1 MKLATQTVVSSLVAF
16 VVFVALVFFP
26 AGTFDYWQGWLFIA
40 ILVVASAGPAIYLD
54 VKNPAALERRMRGGP
69 LAESRTPQ
77 KIASSG
83 TLMSLPAAIV
93 ISAIDH
99 RFGWSSVPEE
109 ISLIGDVLVVIG
121 VGISFLVTI
130 QNSYAAANITVE
142 ADQKVVSTGLYGL
155 VRHPM
160 YVGMLIFLAGTPLA
174 LGSYRGLIVLIL
186 GVIVFAFRIL
196 DEEKM
201 LREELNGYIDY
212 TGDVRYRL
220 VPHVW

>member
-1 MKLATQTVVSSLVAF
+1 MKLATQAVVSSLIAF
-16 VVFVALVFFP
+16 AVFITLVFLP

-40 ILVVASAGPAIYLD
+40 LLVVASAGPAIYLG
-54 VKNPAALERRMRGGP
+54 VKNPSALERRMRGGP
-69 LAESRTPQ
+69 LAESRTAQ

-83 TLMSLPAAIV
+83 TLLSLPGAMV
-93 ISAIDH
+93 ISALDH
-99 RFGWSSVPEE
+99 RFGWSSVPAE
-109 ISLIGDVLVVIG
+109 ISLIGDVLVLVG
-121 VGISFLVTI
+121 VGISFLVII

-174 LGSYRGLIVLIL
+174 LGSYWGLVVLIL

-201 LREELNGYIDY
+201 LEEELEGYIDY
-212 TGDVRYRL
+212 TREVQYRL

>member
-1 MKLATQTVVSSLVAF
+1 MVSSLVAF
-16 VVFVALVFFP
+16 VVFVALVFLP

-40 ILVVASAGPAIYLD
+40 ILVIASAGPSIFLG
-54 VKNPAALERRMRGGP
+54 VKNPAALERRLRGGP
-69 LAESRTPQ
+69 LAESRTAQ

-83 TLMSLPAAIV
+83 TLLSLPAAIV
-93 ISAIDH
+93 ISALDH
-99 RFGWSSVPEE
+99 RFGWTSVPAE
-109 ISLIGDVLVVIG
+109 ISLIGDVLIVVG
-121 VGISFLVTI
+121 VGTSFLVII

-142 ADQKVVSTGLYGL
+142 ADQRVVSTGLYGL

-174 LGSYRGLIVLIL
+174 LGSYWGLVVLVP

-201 LREELNGYIDY
+201 LQQELDGYIDY
-212 TGDVRYRL
+212 TREVQYRL
-220 VPHVW
+220 LPYVW

>member
-1 MKLATQTVVSSLVAF
+1 
-16 VVFVALVFFP
+16 
-26 AGTFDYWQGWLFIA
+26 
-40 ILVVASAGPAIYLD
+40 
-54 VKNPAALERRMRGGP
+54 MRGGP
-69 LAESRTPQ
+69 LAESRTAQ

-83 TLMSLPAAIV
+83 TLVSLPAAIV
-93 ISAIDH
+93 VSAFDH
-99 RFGWSSVPEE
+99 RFGWSSVPAE

-121 VGISFLVTI
+121 VGISFLVII
-130 QNSYAAANITVE
+130 QNNYAAANITVE

-174 LGSYRGLIVLIL
+174 LGSYWGLVVLIL

-201 LREELNGYIDY
+201 LEEELNGYIDY
-212 TGDVRYRL
+212 TREVQYRL

>member
-1 MKLATQTVVSSLVAF
+1 MKLATQAVVSSLIAF
-16 VVFVALVFFP
+16 AVFIALVFVP

-40 ILVVASAGPAIYLD
+40 LLVVASAGPAIYLG

-69 LAESRTPQ
+69 LAESRTAQ

-83 TLMSLPAAIV
+83 TLLSLPAAMV
-93 ISAIDH
+93 ITALDH
-99 RFGWSSVPEE
+99 RFGWSSVPAA
-109 ISLIGDVLVVIG
+109 ISLIGDVLVLVG
-121 VGISFLVTI
+121 VAISFLVII

-142 ADQKVVSTGLYGL
+142 AEQQVVSTGLYGL

-174 LGSYRGLIVLIL
+174 LGSYWGLVVLIL

-201 LREELNGYIDY
+201 LEEELNGYIDY
-212 TGDVRYRL
+212 TREVQYRL

>member
-1 MKLATQTVVSSLVAF
+1 MKLATQTVVSSLIAF
-16 VVFVALVFFP
+16 GVFIALVFLP

-40 ILVVASAGPAIYLD
+40 LLVIASAGPAIYLG
-54 VKNPAALERRMRGGP
+54 VTNPAALERRMRGGP
-69 LAESRTPQ
+69 LAESRTAQ

-83 TLMSLPAAIV
+83 TLLSLPGAMV
-93 ISAIDH
+93 ISALDH
-99 RFGWSSVPEE
+99 RFGWSSVPAG
-109 ISLIGDVLVVIG
+109 ISLFGNVLVVVG
-121 VGISFLVTI
+121 VGISFLVII
-130 QNSYAAANITVE
+130 QNSYGAANITVE

-160 YVGMLIFLAGTPLA
+160 YVGMLVFLAGTPLA
-174 LGSYRGLIVLIL
+174 LGSYWGLVVLIL

-201 LREELNGYIDY
+201 LEEELDGYIDY
-212 TGDVRYRL
+212 TREVPYRL

>member
-1 MKLATQTVVSSLVAF
+1 MKLATQTVVSSLVTF
-16 VVFVALVFFP
+16 VVFVALVFLP

-40 ILVVASAGPAIYLD
+40 ILVVASAGPAIHLG

-109 ISLIGDVLVVIG
+109 FSLIGDVLVVIG
-121 VGISFLVTI
+121 VGISFLVII
-130 QNSYAAANITVE
+130 QNTYAAANITVE
-142 ADQKVVSTGLYGL
+142 ADQKVVSTGLYRL

-160 YVGMLIFLAGTPLA
+160 YVGMLIFFMSGLLSFHQSFAVGDLSHILRKLSMPFLPLSIHLA
-174 LGSYRGLIVLIL
+174 I
-186 GVIVFAFRIL
+186 
-196 DEEKM
+196 M
-201 LREELNGYIDY
+201 LSNSS
-212 TGDVRYRL
+212 
-220 VPHVW
+220 PP

>member
-1 MKLATQTVVSSLVAF
+1 
-16 VVFVALVFFP
+16 
-26 AGTFDYWQGWLFIA
+26 
-40 ILVVASAGPAIYLD
+40 
-54 VKNPAALERRMRGGP
+54 MRGGP
-69 LAESRTPQ
+69 LAESRTAQ

-83 TLMSLPAAIV
+83 TLVSLPAAIV
-93 ISAIDH
+93 VSAFDH
-99 RFGWSSVPEE
+99 RFGWSSVPAE

-121 VGISFLVTI
+121 VGISFLVII
-130 QNSYAAANITVE
+130 QNNYAAANITVE

-174 LGSYRGLIVLIL
+174 LGSYWGLVVLIL

-201 LREELNGYIDY
+201 LREELDGYIDY
-212 TGDVRYRL
+212 TGEVQYRL

>member
-16 VVFVALVFFP
+16 VVFVALVFLP

-40 ILVVASAGPAIYLD
+40 ILVVASADPAIYLG
-54 VKNPAALERRMRGGP
+54 VKNPTALERRMRGGP

-93 ISAIDH
+93 ISALDH
-99 RFGWSSVPEE
+99 RFGWSSVPAE

-121 VGISFLVTI
+121 VGISFLVII

-174 LGSYRGLIVLIL
+174 LGSYSGLIVLIL

>member
-1 MKLATQTVVSSLVAF
+1 MKLATQTVVSSLIAF
-16 VVFVALVFFP
+16 GVFIALVFLP

-40 ILVVASAGPAIYLD
+40 LLVIASAGPAIYLG
-54 VKNPAALERRMRGGP
+54 VTNPAALERRMRGGP
-69 LAESRTPQ
+69 LAESRTAQ

-83 TLMSLPAAIV
+83 TLLSLPGAMV
-93 ISAIDH
+93 ISALDH
-99 RFGWSSVPEE
+99 RFGWSSVPAGV
-109 ISLIGDVLVVIG
+109 SMIGDVLVLVG
-121 VGISFLVTI
+121 VGISFLVII

-160 YVGMLIFLAGTPLA
+160 YVGMLVFLAGTPLA
-174 LGSYRGLIVLIL
+174 LGSYWGLVVLIL

-201 LREELNGYIDY
+201 LEEELDGYIDY
-212 TGDVRYRL
+212 TREVPYRL

>member
-16 VVFVALVFFP
+16 VVFVALVFLP

-40 ILVVASAGPAIYLD
+40 ILVIASAGIYLG

-69 LAESRTPQ
+69 LAESRTAQ

-83 TLMSLPAAIV
+83 TLVSLPAAIV
-93 ISAIDH
+93 VSAFDH
-99 RFGWSSVPEE
+99 RFGWSSVPAE

-121 VGISFLVTI
+121 VGISFLVII
-130 QNSYAAANITVE
+130 QNNYAAANITVE

-201 LREELNGYIDY
+201 LREELDGYIDY
-212 TGDVRYRL
+212 TGEVQYRL

>member
-16 VVFVALVFFP
+16 VVFVALVFLP

-40 ILVVASAGPAIYLD
+40 ILVVVSAGPAIYLG

-93 ISAIDH
+93 ISALDH

-121 VGISFLVTI
+121 VGVSFLVIT

-174 LGSYRGLIVLIL
+174 LGSYRGLVVLIL

-201 LREELNGYIDY
+201 LREELDGYIDY
-212 TGDVRYRL
+212 TGEVQYRL
-220 VPHVW
+220 LPHVW

>member
-1 MKLATQTVVSSLVAF
+1 MKLAAQTMVSSLIAF
-16 VVFVALVFFP
+16 AVFIMLVFLP

-40 ILVVASAGPAIYLD
+40 LLVIASAGPAIYLG

-69 LAESRTPQ
+69 LAESRTAQ
-77 KIASSG
+77 KVASSG
-83 TLMSLPAAIV
+83 TLLSLPGAMV
-93 ISAIDH
+93 ISALDH
-99 RFGWSSVPEE
+99 RFGWSSVAAE
-109 ISLIGDVLVVIG
+109 ISLIGDVLVLVG
-121 VGISFLVTI
+121 VGISFLVII

-174 LGSYRGLIVLIL
+174 LGSYWGLVVLIL

-201 LREELNGYIDY
+201 LD
-212 TGDVRYRL
+212 
-220 VPHVW
+220 

>member
-1 MKLATQTVVSSLVAF
+1 MKLATQTVVSSLIAF
-16 VVFVALVFFP
+16 GVFIALVFLP

-40 ILVVASAGPAIYLD
+40 LLVIASAGPAIYLG
-54 VKNPAALERRMRGGP
+54 VTNPAALERRMRGGP
-69 LAESRTPQ
+69 LAESRTAQ

-83 TLMSLPAAIV
+83 TLLSLPGAMV
-93 ISAIDH
+93 ISALDH
-99 RFGWSSVPEE
+99 RFGWSSVPAG
-109 ISLIGDVLVVIG
+109 ISLFGNVLVVVG
-121 VGISFLVTI
+121 VGISFLVII

-142 ADQKVVSTGLYGL
+142 TDQKVVSTGLYGL

-174 LGSYRGLIVLIL
+174 LGSYWGLLVLIL

-201 LREELNGYIDY
+201 LEEELSGYIDY
-212 TGDVRYRL
+212 TREVQYRL
-220 VPHVW
+220 VPLVW

>member
-1 MKLATQTVVSSLVAF
+1 MKLATQTVVSSLIAF
-16 VVFVALVFFP
+16 VVFVALVFLP
-26 AGTFDYWQGWLFIA
+26 AGTIDYWQGWLFIGLLG
-40 ILVVASAGPAIYLD
+40 IASAGSATYLGM
-54 VKNPAALERRMRGGP
+54 KNPAALERRMRGGP
-69 LAESRTPQ
+69 MAESRTAQ

-83 TLMSLPAAIV
+83 TLLSLPAAMV
-93 ISAIDH
+93 ISALDH
-99 RFGWSSVPEE
+99 RFGWSSVPAP
-109 ISLIGDVLVVIG
+109 ISLIGDVLVLVG
-121 VGISFLVTI
+121 VGISFLVII

-142 ADQKVVSTGLYGL
+142 ADQQVVSTGLYGL

-174 LGSYRGLIVLIL
+174 LGSYWGLVVLIL

-201 LREELNGYIDY
+201 LEEELNGYIDY
-212 TGDVRYRL
+212 TLEVRYRL

>member
-1 MKLATQTVVSSLVAF
+1 MKLATQTVVSSLIAF
-16 VVFVALVFFP
+16 VVFVALVFLP

-40 ILVVASAGPAIYLD
+40 VLVIASAGPAIYLG

-69 LAESRTPQ
+69 LAESRMAQ

-83 TLMSLPAAIV
+83 TLLSLPAAMV
-93 ISAIDH
+93 ISALDH
-99 RFGWSSVPEE
+99 RFGWSSVPAGV
-109 ISLIGDVLVVIG
+109 SMIGDVLVLVG
-121 VGISFLVTI
+121 VGISFLVII

-142 ADQKVVSTGLYGL
+142 TDQKVVSTGLYGL

-174 LGSYRGLIVLIL
+174 LGSYWGLLVLIL

-201 LREELNGYIDY
+201 LEEELSGYIDY
-212 TGDVRYRL
+212 TREVQYRL
-220 VPHVW
+220 VPLVW

>member
-1 MKLATQTVVSSLVAF
+1 MKLATQTLVSSLIAF
-16 VVFVALVFFP
+16 AVFIALVFLP

-40 ILVVASAGPAIYLD
+40 LLVIASAGPAIYLG
-54 VKNPAALERRMRGGP
+54 VTNPAALERRMRGGP
-69 LAESRTPQ
+69 LAESRTAQ

-83 TLMSLPAAIV
+83 TLLSLPGAMV
-93 ISAIDH
+93 ISALDH
-99 RFGWSSVPEE
+99 RFGWSSVPAA
-109 ISLIGDVLVVIG
+109 ISLIGDVLVLVG
-121 VGISFLVTI
+121 VGISFLVII

-174 LGSYRGLIVLIL
+174 LGSYWGLVVLIL

-196 DEEKM
+196 DEEEM
-201 LREELNGYIDY
+201 LEQELDGYFDY
-212 TGDVRYRL
+212 TREVQYRL

>member
-1 MKLATQTVVSSLVAF
+1 MKLATQTLVSSLIAF
-16 VVFVALVFFP
+16 AVFIALVFLP

-40 ILVVASAGPAIYLD
+40 LLVIASAGPAIYLG
-54 VKNPAALERRMRGGP
+54 VTNPAALERRMRGGP
-69 LAESRTPQ
+69 LAESRTAQ

-83 TLMSLPAAIV
+83 TLLSLPGAMV
-93 ISAIDH
+93 ISALDH
-99 RFGWSSVPEE
+99 RFGWSSVPAA
-109 ISLIGDVLVVIG
+109 ISLIGDVLVLVG
-121 VGISFLVTI
+121 VGISFLVII

-174 LGSYRGLIVLIL
+174 LGSYWGLVVLIL

-201 LREELNGYIDY
+201 LEQELDGYIDY
-212 TGDVRYRL
+212 TREVQYRL

>member
-16 VVFVALVFFP
+16 VVFVALVFLP

-40 ILVVASAGPAIYLD
+40 ILVIASAGPAIYLG

-69 LAESRTPQ
+69 LAESRTAQ

-83 TLMSLPAAIV
+83 TLVSLPAAIV
-93 ISAIDH
+93 VSAFDH
-99 RFGWSSVPEE
+99 RFGWSSVPAE

-121 VGISFLVTI
+121 VGISFLVII

-174 LGSYRGLIVLIL
+174 LGLLL
-186 GVIVFAFRIL
+186 GACRPHPGR
-196 DEEKM
+196 D
-201 LREELNGYIDY
+201 R
-212 TGDVRYRL
+212 VRL
-220 VPHVW
+220 PHPRRRKDA

>member
-16 VVFVALVFFP
+16 VVFVALVFLP

-40 ILVVASAGPAIYLD
+40 ILVIVSAGPAIYLG

-69 LAESRTPQ
+69 LAESRTAQ
-77 KIASSG
+77 KISSSG
-83 TLMSLPAAIV
+83 TLVSLPAAIV
-93 ISAIDH
+93 VSAFDH
-99 RFGWSSVPEE
+99 RFGWSSVPAE

-121 VGISFLVTI
+121 VGISFLVII
-130 QNSYAAANITVE
+130 QNNYAAANITVE

-174 LGSYRGLIVLIL
+174 LGSYWGLVVLIL

-201 LREELNGYIDY
+201 LEEELNGYIDY
-212 TGDVRYRL
+212 TREVQYRL

>member
-16 VVFVALVFFP
+16 VVFVALVFLP

-40 ILVVASAGPAIYLD
+40 ILVIASAGPAIYLG

-69 LAESRTPQ
+69 LAESRTAQ

-83 TLMSLPAAIV
+83 TLVSLPAAIV
-93 ISAIDH
+93 VSAFDH
-99 RFGWSSVPEE
+99 RFGWSSVPAE

-121 VGISFLVTI
+121 VGISFLVII
-130 QNSYAAANITVE
+130 QNNYAAANITVE
-142 ADQKVVSTGLYGL
+142 ADRKVVSTGLYGL

-174 LGSYRGLIVLIL
+174 LGSYWGLVVLIL

-201 LREELNGYIDY
+201 LEEELNGYIDY
-212 TGDVRYRL
+212 TREVQYRL